1 MALNKQI
8 LEDAALHCLRMRSR
22 KEVAL
27 VALEVLHLVCFWA
40 RLCKQPVAFDTWAAS
55 WYTSVQY
62 LGKHVTIHI
71 LEKKKAYL
79 EEESR
84 TK

>member
-40 RLCKQPVAFDTWAAS
+40 RLCKQPVAFDTWEAS
-55 WYTSVQY
+55 
-62 LGKHVTIHI
+62 
-71 LEKKKAYL
+71 
-79 EEESR
+79 
-84 TK
+84 